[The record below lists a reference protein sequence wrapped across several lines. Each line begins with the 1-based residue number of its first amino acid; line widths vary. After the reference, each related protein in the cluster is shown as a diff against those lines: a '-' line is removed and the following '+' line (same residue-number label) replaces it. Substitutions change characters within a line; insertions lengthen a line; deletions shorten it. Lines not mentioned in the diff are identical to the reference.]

1 MEASRC
7 EQLSCTIPEFDS
19 PNAFVPQRVAAQAA
33 LRPEALAVS
42 ADSARL
48 TRGAL
53 DKQANRLAWQ
63 LRALG
68 VGRDIL
74 VGLCLPRS
82 LEMVVGALGILRAG
96 GAYVSM
102 DPGYPPERLAF
113 MLEDSQAPVL
123 VTTPALAQR
132 LPAGNWDAVNIGAS
146 AIQKY
151 PADAP
156 PVEITAADLA
166 YVIYTSGSTGKPKGV
181 EITHSGLANLVSWHL
196 DAFAVS
202 PADRASHLA
211 GLGFDAAAW
220 ELWPYLAAGASIHL
234 ADDMTRGSAEL
245 LRDWL
250 LARDITISFVPTPL
264 TEQLLALEW
273 PATTALRFLLT
284 GGDTL
289 RRYPPPD
296 LPFELVNNYGPT
308 ECTVVATSGIVR
320 SDGRTG
326 DLPPIGGAIA
336 NTQVYLLDEQLT
348 PVPPGTAAE
357 IYIGGAG
364 IARGY
369 HNRPDLTAEKFIPD
383 PIAVEP
389 GSRLFRTGDLG
400 RRRPDGQIDFLGRID
415 EQIKIRGYRIEP
427 NEIVSALNEH
437 PAIRESLVLARE
449 NASGDKSLVA
459 YLVAG
464 TEPPPTHSAVRD
476 FLRTR
481 LPEYMLPAAFV
492 RIGSFPLTPHGK
504 IDRTALPPPDPG
516 NTLTDDVW
524 TSPRTPTERRVAQ
537 ILAGLLNMKEVGR
550 DDNFFLLGGHSL
562 LGAQLIAR
570 LHHAFGMEISL
581 RSLFE
586 APTVAALSTELDR
599 LARQRETPAEVDPA
613 PAESPQQSD
622 ALVCAG
628 PEKKAVPR
636 DDS

>member
-1 MEASRC
+1 MAALQRDHFFHPTNPAAPPSA
-7 EQLSCTIPEFDS
+7 L
-19 PNAFVPQRVAAQAA
+19 VPHRVAAQAA
-33 LRPEALAVS
+33 QRPGDVAVS
-42 ADSARL
+42 ADSGQL
-48 TRGAL
+48 THAAL
-53 DKQANRLAWQ
+53 DTQANRLAWKLQ
-63 LRALG
+63 ALG
-68 VGRDIL
+68 VGTDVL

-82 LEMVVGALGILRAG
+82 LEMVVGALGILKAG
-96 GAYVSM
+96 GAYMPM

-113 MLEDSQAPVL
+113 MMEDSQAPVL
-123 VTTPALAQR
+123 VTTPTLAGR
-132 LPAGNWDAVNIGAS
+132 LPAGRWNVVDVGAS

-156 PVEITAADLA
+156 QVEIAAADLA
-166 YVIYTSGSTGKPKGV
+166 YVIYTSGSTGTPKGV

-196 DAFAVS
+196 DAFSVS
-202 PADRASHLA
+202 SSDRASHLA
-211 GLGFDAAAW
+211 GLGFDAAVW

-250 LARDITISFVPTPL
+250 LAQSITISFVPTPL

-289 RRYPPPD
+289 RRYPPPA

-308 ECTVVATSGIVR
+308 ECTVVATSGVVR
-320 SDGRTG
+320 SEEHQSE
-326 DLPPIGGAIA
+326 LPAIGAAIA

-348 PVPPGTAAE
+348 PVPPGTVAE

-364 IARGY
+364 VARGY
-369 HNRPDLTAEKFIPD
+369 HNRPDFTAGKFVPD
-383 PIAVEP
+383 PFAIEP

-415 EQIKIRGYRIEP
+415 DQIKIRGYRIEP
-427 NEIVSALNEH
+427 NEIVSALNQH
-437 PAIRESLVLARE
+437 PAIRESLVVVRE

-459 YLVAG
+459 YVVVG
-464 TEPPPTHSAVRD
+464 TEPPPTHTAVRD

-504 IDRTALPPPDPG
+504 IDRAALPPPDPD
-516 NTLTDDVW
+516 NTLTDNAS

-537 ILAGLLNMKEVGR
+537 ILAGLLNVKEVGR

-570 LHHAFGMEISL
+570 LRDAFGVEVAL
-581 RSLFE
+581 HSLFE
-586 APTVAALSTELDR
+586 APTVAALSAEISR
-599 LARQRETPAEVDPA
+599 LARGDETRPGIGFATCDA
-613 PAESPQQSD
+613 PQQS
-622 ALVCAG
+622 ACAAQ
-628 PEKKAVPR
+628 EAKELPR
-636 DDS
+636 V